1 MRLRGLTASLA
12 LVFLLTFSTLAAQAQ
27 EKAASAKH
35 AASTAYDFR
44 ALLQRVLDAWSTL
57 DPANAAPFYAH
68 EPGHVF
74 FDFAPMEYDGWAAYA
89 EGVKKAAAAYSS
101 SKITLGRDVRVH
113 KRGNFAWA
121 TATWHMALVAKQGG
135 AEQAMDGRWTVLWEN
150 RGENWIIVHEHFS
163 VPLQ

>member
-1 MRLRGLTASLA
+1 MGL
-12 LVFLLTFSTLAAQAQ
+12 STLAAPAQ
-27 EKAASAKH
+27 EKVASAKH
-35 AASTAYDFR
+35 AAVTAYDFR

-57 DPANAAPFYAH
+57 DPANAVPFYAH

-89 EGVKKAAAAYSS
+89 EGVKKAAASYSS
-101 SKITLGRDVRVH
+101 SKITLGPDVRVH
-113 KRGNFAWA
+113 NRGNFAWA
-121 TATWHMALVAKQGG
+121 TATWHMELVAKQGG
-135 AEQAMDGRWTVLWEN
+135 TQQVMNGRWTVLWEK